1 MSGNTHFVFRHKVF
15 SVEGS
20 YFSSQ
25 AGGRDPCLNIPMG
38 EITATV
44 AIPALRREFA
54 IHDASDDG
62 RLLDVVER
70 ALKYLRVIHVND
82 AIPSEL
88 LDGSASWSVEDRHR
102 AAAKCRLAFDLIN
115 WATGGKRSGVD
126 LVEFGKAIERPQTK
140 TKVRKAMR
148 KIAEHIGDS
157 SDPLVEVER
166 RIDRLER
173 ELSYIEGLR
182 ERFQTIRNA
191 MAIIGD
197 ESVARGQGQSVKDDV
212 TRIRILL
219 SYAFTK
225 LSSEFEL
232 IDKQHQNLLSV
243 LTDMAPHVQLV
254 RKLRDT
260 IHYEMK
266 MWDDISEEWLAYE
279 RGGTDGGV
287 SILLGATYRF
297 LAQNYAIVQAW

>member
-1 MSGNTHFVFRHKVF
+1 MPGNTHFVFRHKVF

-70 ALKYLRVIHVND
+70 ALTYLRIIHVND

-88 LDGSASWSVEDRHR
+88 LDGSASWSVEDRHQ
-102 AAAKCRLAFDLIN
+102 AAAKCRLAFDLVN
-115 WATGGKRSGVD
+115 WATGEERTGVD
-126 LVEFGKAIERPQTK
+126 LVEFGKAIERPQM
-140 TKVRKAMR
+140 KAKIREAMG

-157 SDPLVEVER
+157 SDPVVEVER

-182 ERFQTIRNA
+182 ERFQTIRNS
-191 MAIIGD
+191 MTIIGD
-197 ESVARGQGQSVKDDV
+197 ESVARGQGQSGKDDV
-212 TRIRILL
+212 ARIRVLL

-225 LSSEFEL
+225 LNSEFAL
-232 IDKQHQNLLSV
+232 VDRQHQNLLSV
-243 LTDMAPHVQLV
+243 LTDMAAHVELIREV
-254 RKLRDT
+254 RDT

-266 MWDDISEEWLAYE
+266 MWDEISEEWLAYE
-279 RGGTDGGV
+279 RGRTDGGV
-287 SILLGATYRF
+287 SDLLGETYRF